1 MALGQSTVSRQ
12 GEFSKSSR
20 VTTTMKLSARTVLH
34 SCWFRIRQRRTRT
47 IAAVLSMGVAI
58 YLALT
63 LLFAAVYLHS
73 HSIADSEHCE
83 VARFVDAFYF
93 SFVSFMTIGYGDFSP
108 INDFGKGIL
117 FLETV
122 CSVLFNGIFP
132 SILIYYALKRPESLL
147 LSSRL
152 LVTTN
157 EDGQYIL
164 KLRIANR
171 GGDLTN
177 CQVVFSLF
185 TFTKQGARLKP
196 FTTTQ
201 AYPLLEAN
209 TTNVSAIPLEQQ
221 PNHVLLS
228 ELQTLFKSSN
238 AKITIRINVTGVDA
252 DSGGL
257 VALSHYYNR
266 GTIVFGYAFLIV
278 GFWNDDN
285 ISDPIWDNF
294 NQIVPDSSSDI
305 NAFLRLAR
313 SPPVVE

>member
-1 MALGQSTVSRQ
+1 VLG
-12 GEFSKSSR
+12 
-20 VTTTMKLSARTVLH
+20 
-34 SCWFRIRQRRTRT
+34 I
-47 IAAVLSMGVAI
+47 GVAI

-73 HSIADSEHCE
+73 HSIADSNNNK
-83 VARFVDAFYF
+83 VTRFVDAFYF

-108 INDFGKGIL
+108 VNDFGKGIL

-132 SILIYYALKRPESLL
+132 SLLIYYALKRPDSLV

-152 LVTTN
+152 LVATN
-157 EDGQYIL
+157 EDGRYIL

-171 GGDLTN
+171 GGDLAN

-185 TFTKQGARLKP
+185 KFTKHGARLKP

-201 AYPLLEAN
+201 SYPLLEAN
-209 TTNVSAIPLEQQ
+209 TTNVSTILLEQESS
-221 PNHVLLS
+221 HVLLS
-228 ELQTLFKSSN
+228 ELQTLFKASD
-238 AKITIRINVTGVDA
+238 AKITIRVNVTGVDVY
-252 DSGGL
+252 SGGL

-266 GTIVFGYAFLIV
+266 HTIVFGHMFPIV

-285 ISDPIWDNF
+285 ISSPVWDNF
-294 NQIVPDSSSDI
+294 NQIVPDPGSNI
-305 NAFLRLAR
+305 NAFLRLAK
-313 SPPVVE
+313 PPMTAE